1 MHFIKRLEIR
11 WRDMDGFG
19 HVNNSTYLTYFEEA
33 RDEYFTGVLGDT
45 VHGVVVRKVEVE
57 FISGLTQ
64 EDDHVDVHVQV
75 ERIGTSSVS
84 THEWITAVSDGRLA
98 ADAHSV
104 MVHTDAG
111 RRASER
117 WSDRDRGL
125 LEALTVDGS

>member
-1 MHFIKRLEIR
+1 MHFIKRIEIR

-45 VHGVVVRKVEVE
+45 VHGVVVRKIEVE

-64 EDDHVDVHVQV
+64 DDDRVDVHVQV
-75 ERIGTSSVS
+75 ERVGTSSVS
-84 THEWITAVSDGRLA
+84 THEWITAVSDGRVA

-111 RRASER
+111 RRASEG
-117 WSDRDRGL
+117 WSDGDRAL
-125 LEALTVDGS
+125 LEELVDRT

>member
-1 MHFIKRLEIR
+1 MHFIKRIEIR

-33 RDEYFTGVLGDT
+33 RDEYFTGILGDT
-45 VHGVVVRKVEVE
+45 VHGVVVRKIEVE

-64 EDDHVDVHVQV
+64 DDDQVDVHVQV
-75 ERIGTSSVS
+75 ERVGTSSVS
-84 THEWITAVSDGRLA
+84 THEWITAVSDGRMA

-111 RRASER
+111 RRASEA
-117 WSDRDRGL
+117 WSDGDRSL
-125 LEALTVDGS
+125 LEALVDRT

>member
-1 MHFIKRLEIR
+1 MHFIKRIEIR

-45 VHGVVVRKVEVE
+45 VHGVVVRKIEVE

-64 EDDHVDVHVQV
+64 DDDHVDVHVQV
-75 ERIGTSSVS
+75 ERVGTSSVS

-98 ADAHSV
+98 ADSHSV
-104 MVHTDAG
+104 MVNTDAG
-111 RRASER
+111 RRASAA
-117 WSDRDRGL
+117 WSDRDRRLLEGL
-125 LEALTVDGS
+125 LRN

>member
-1 MHFIKRLEIR
+1 MHFIKRIEIR

-45 VHGVVVRKVEVE
+45 VHGVVVRKIEVE

-64 EDDHVDVHVQV
+64 EDDQVDVHVQV

-117 WSDRDRGL
+117 WSDGDRAL
-125 LEALTVDGS
+125 LEALVG

>member
-1 MHFIKRLEIR
+1 MHFIKRIEIR

-45 VHGVVVRKVEVE
+45 VHGVVVRKIEVE

-64 EDDHVDVHVQV
+64 DDDHVDVHVQV
-75 ERIGTSSVS
+75 ERVGSSSVS

-104 MVHTDAG
+104 MVHTNSG
-111 RRASER
+111 RQASEA
-117 WSDRDRGL
+117 WSDGDRALLEGL
-125 LEALTVDGS
+125 LRD